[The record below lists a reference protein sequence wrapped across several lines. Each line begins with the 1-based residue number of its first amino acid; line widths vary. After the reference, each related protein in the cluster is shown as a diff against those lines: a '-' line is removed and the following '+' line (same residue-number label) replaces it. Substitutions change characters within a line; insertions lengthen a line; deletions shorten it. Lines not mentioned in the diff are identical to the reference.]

1 MWKEQGKKILAWITL
16 CIVILLQISFHIIE
30 SLFHKVLSI
39 LTFLPNMTLEIYR
52 LFGPLSPPLQS
63 SLYGVSPNYGISYVK
78 RTVLLKK
85 SNCPFLYSFR
95 LSVEVRC
102 DKTKQTNYNNTY
114 TNSFMQIRK
123 R

>member
-16 CIVILLQISFHIIE
+16 GIVILLQISFHIIE

-39 LTFLPNMTLEIYR
+39 LTFLPNMTLEI
-52 LFGPLSPPLQS
+52 
-63 SLYGVSPNYGISYVK
+63 ISIVWSIIASIAIVIIWSIAKLWNKLLK

-102 DKTKQTNYNNTY
+102 DKTKQTNYGNTY
-114 TNSFMQIRK
+114 TNPFM
-123 R
+123 